1 MVIRPHQYQDD
12 AIDSVFTY
20 FESGKTGNP
29 VVAMPTGTGKSV
41 VIGGLLERIFKR
53 WPGQKILCL
62 THVKE
67 LIRQNY
73 AKLLAMWPTA
83 PAGVNSAGLRQRD
96 TLHPIIFGG
105 IGSVS
110 KFAASFG
117 HVDLLLIDEAH
128 LVSPEDDTMYRAFI
142 NDLLAINPNLKV
154 IGFTATP
161 WRMGLGKLT
170 EGELFTDFCFDITG
184 MEAFNWLIHEGYL
197 CPLIPKRTETVLDV
211 DGVRMRGNDFI
222 ASELQQAVDRNEL
235 TERACQE
242 AIEYAAGERHHW
254 LGFCAGIEHAI
265 HTADILNALGVPSI
279 AIHNK
284 MDNRDKAIAA
294 WKSGQFQC
302 AVSNNMLTTGID
314 FPAIDLILGLR
325 PTRSTPLW
333 VQMLG
338 RGTRPLY
345 APGFD
350 IWHYHERMEAIRLG
364 GKRNCL
370 VLDYA
375 GNTKVLGPINDPVLP
390 RKKGEKTGDA
400 PIKICEMCGTYNHAS
415 ARKCD
420 GCGYEFPIQTK
431 LKQGASTTE
440 LIKGEMPILEVFKVD
455 HITYSSHTRLGS
467 KPALRVTYYCGLRHF
482 KQFVCFEHDN
492 QYTAKKAL
500 LWWTERT
507 ELPLPAT
514 TDQALG
520 LGSKLKPPTHLRVW
534 TNKKY
539 PEIWGYCF
547 DGTAFGATPAP
558 TCLDHPTMDVQGNQE
573 QSSATP
579 APHVDNFDDDIPF

>member
-1 MVIRPHQYQDD
+1 VIIRPHQYQDD

-29 VVAMPTGTGKSV
+29 LIAMPTGTGKSV
-41 VIGGLLERIFKR
+41 VLGGFLERAYRRFSR
-53 WPGQKILCL
+53 QKMLCL

-73 AKLLAMWPTA
+73 CKLLAMWPSA

-117 HVDLLLIDEAH
+117 HVDLVLIDEAH
-128 LVSPEDDTMYRAFI
+128 LVSPEDDTMYRAFL
-142 NDLLAINPNLKV
+142 NDLKAINPQLKV

-170 EGELFTDFCFDITG
+170 EGGLFTDLCFDITG
-184 MEAFNWLIHEGYL
+184 YAAFNWLIQEGYL
-197 CPLIPKRTETVLDV
+197 CPLIPKRTETVLEV
-211 DGVRMRGNDFI
+211 DGVHMRGGDFI
-222 ASELQQAVDRNEL
+222 PGELQLAVDRDEL
-235 TERACQE
+235 TERACKE
-242 AIEYAAGERHHW
+242 AIEFAAGERHHW
-254 LGFCAGIEHAI
+254 LGFCAGVEHAM
-265 HTADILNALGVPSI
+265 HTADILNSLGVTAI

-284 MDNRDKAIAA
+284 MEDRDRAIAG

-350 IWHYHERMEAIRLG
+350 IWYYEQRMEAIRLG
-364 GKRNCL
+364 GKQNCL

-375 GNTKVLGPINDPVLP
+375 RNCQVLGPINDPVLP
-390 RKKGEKTGDA
+390 RRKGEKTGDA

-415 ARKCD
+415 VRICD
-420 GCGYEFPIQTK
+420 GCGYEFPVQTK
-431 LKQGASTTE
+431 LKQSASSLE
-440 LIKGEMPILEVFKVD
+440 LIKIDMPVTEVFKVD
-455 HITYSSHTRLGS
+455 HITYTTYTKINS
-467 KPALRVTYYCGLRHF
+467 KPSLRVTYYCGLRHF
-482 KQFVCFEHDN
+482 NEFVCFEHDN
-492 QYTAKKAL
+492 KYTARKAL
-500 LWWTERT
+500 LWWSPRT
-507 ELPLPAT
+507 ELLMPSK
-514 TDQALG
+514 TDDALS
-520 LGSKLKPPTHLRVW
+520 LS
-534 TNKKY
+534 
-539 PEIWGYCF
+539 
-547 DGTAFGATPAP
+547 D
-558 TCLDHPTMDVQGNQE
+558 
-573 QSSATP
+573 
-579 APHVDNFDDDIPF
+579 